1 MADGRV
7 RYWRAAHP
15 YIATGVGLILLA
27 GLSLFIGVGQLS
39 FAALRDDPQ
48 ALQLLIISRMPRTLA
63 ALLTGASMAVAG
75 LILQLLVRNRFV
87 EPATT
92 GTSEAAM
99 LGLLAVTIWAPS
111 WPILGKM
118 GIAAGAALMGTVGFL
133 ALTRRLPP
141 EQPLLIPLVGLIYGG
156 ILGAAATFIA
166 FQADLIQYL
175 AIWMNGEF
183 SGVLAGRYELL
194 WLAGGLT
201 LLAYLAAD
209 QFTVAGLG
217 RATSLTLG
225 LRYGQVLALGVVT
238 VALVSALVIVTV
250 GMLPFIGLVVPNI
263 VSRIMGDNLRESL
276 PVVAGLGAGL
286 VLLSDMIGRI
296 VRYPY
301 EVPAGTIFGIFG
313 AVLFLRML
321 LGRRSH
327 A

>member
-1 MADGRV
+1 MVPDRSLRRLV
-7 RYWRAAHP
+7 TNRP
-15 YIATGVGLILLA
+15 YLLTGSMLGALA
-27 GLSLFIGVGQLS
+27 LSSLFIGVAEMSPASILK
-39 FAALRDDPQ
+39 DP
-48 ALQLLIISRMPRTLA
+48 QLLIVSRLPRTIA
-63 ALLTGASMAVAG
+63 ALLTGASIAVAG
-75 LILQLLVRNRFV
+75 VILQLLVRNRFV

-92 GTSEAAM
+92 GTSEAAI
-99 LGLLAVTIWAPS
+99 LGLLAVTIWAPA

-118 GIAAGAALMGTVGFL
+118 AVAAAAALLGTFGFL
-133 ALTRRLPP
+133 ALTRKLPP

-156 ILGAAATFIA
+156 ILGAGATFIA

-175 AIWMNGEF
+175 SIWMSGEF

-194 WLAGGLT
+194 WLAGGVT
-201 LLAYLAAD
+201 ILAYLAAD

-217 RATSLTLG
+217 RTASLTLG
-225 LRYGQVLALGVVT
+225 LRYGQVLALGIVT

-250 GMLPFIGLVVPNI
+250 GVLPFIGLVVPNI

-276 PVVAGLGAGL
+276 PVVAGLGASI
-286 VLLSDMIGRI
+286 VLLSDMIGRV

-301 EVPAGTIFGIFG
+301 EVPAGTIFGILG
-313 AVLFLRML
+313 AFVFLQML

>member
-1 MADGRV
+1 MPDHRV
-7 RYWRAAHP
+7 RSRGATRP
-15 YIATGVGLILLA
+15 YLLTVLMLGA
-27 GLSLFIGVGQLS
+27 LAVSSLFIGVGEVSLAS
-39 FAALRDDPQ
+39 VFEDPQ
-48 ALQLLIISRMPRTLA
+48 MLVVSRLPRTIA
-63 ALLTGASMAVAG
+63 ALLTGASIAVAG
-75 LILQLLVRNRFV
+75 VILQLLVRNRFV

-92 GTSEAAM
+92 GTSEAAI
-99 LGLLAVTIWAPS
+99 LGLLAVTIWAPA

-118 GIAAGAALMGTVGFL
+118 IVAAAAALCGTLGFL

-156 ILGAAATFIA
+156 ILGAGATFIA

-175 AIWMNGEF
+175 GVWMSGEF

-194 WLAGGLT
+194 WLAGGVT

-217 RATSLTLG
+217 RTASLTLG
-225 LRYGQVLALGVVT
+225 LRYGQVLALGLVT

-250 GMLPFIGLVVPNI
+250 GVLPFIGLVVPNI
-263 VSRIMGDNLRESL
+263 VSRLMGDNLRESL

-286 VLLSDMIGRI
+286 VLLCDMIGRV

-301 EVPAGTIFGIFG
+301 EVPAGTIFGILG
-313 AVLFLRML
+313 AFVFLWML